1 MFIWILLPSYMNS
14 FVHQSPSAIPWLLF
28 EFCHTCQIFL
38 WMSDLRNLKMKVAR
52 SFYHMT
58 NLQRAVYA
66 TYIDSIPYAID
77 NKNLPGSIPIYSPY
91 NPLAAN
97 IALWACMLVK
107 PRTHA
112 SLGIVQTFY
121 ATSRRPLTPLVSQRS
136 CIRSISN
143 YLYPES
149 WWRGESCKRNNI
161 YVWHLATRILSSVV
175 IFPASG
181 IS

>member
-14 FVHQSPSAIPWLLF
+14 FVHQSPSPIPWLLF

-91 NPLAAN
+91 NPLSCQHCPLSLYVGQAKNSCLPRNCTN
-97 IALWACMLVK
+97 IL
-107 PRTHA
+107 RYQQEA
-112 SLGIVQTFY
+112 SHPPCFPKELHKKHLQL
-121 ATSRRPLTPLVSQRS
+121 P
-136 CIRSISN
+136 ISWI
-143 YLYPES
+143 LME
-149 WWRGESCKRNNI
+149 RGKLQEE
-161 YVWHLATRILSSVV
+161 
-175 IFPASG
+175 
-181 IS
+181 